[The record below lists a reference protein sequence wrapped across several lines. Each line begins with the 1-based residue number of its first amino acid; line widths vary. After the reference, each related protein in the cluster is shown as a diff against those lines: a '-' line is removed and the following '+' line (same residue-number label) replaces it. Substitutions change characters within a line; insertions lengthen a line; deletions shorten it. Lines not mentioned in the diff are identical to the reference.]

1 MSVSFITQL
10 TTQEKIDIAYMNKL
24 VHLTTKDALSNYLFA
39 PSVLSGITR
48 ALHERGIPCVHHN
61 DVQPQYCFAMNILP
75 KDMEQGLYEHI
86 ESIVA
91 SEPVLSKIWTI
102 ARVFPITLTFTGPS
116 TEPDAYNQT
125 QGRACFK
132 VFIPESFG
140 PSLSMGSNKF
150 KHIAEA
156 LNLSYEEDENDRI
169 DAQYDVNALLAICD
183 VYEQRTVEK
192 DIGISLAI
200 DKLRQIIAYARAR
213 NIDTICVE

>member
-24 VHLTTKDALSNYLFA
+24 VHLTTKDTLSNHLFS

-48 ALHERGIPCVHHN
+48 ALHERGIPNVHHN
-61 DVQPQYCFAMNILP
+61 GVQPQYCFAMNILP
-75 KDMEQGLYEHI
+75 KDMEQGLYAHI

-102 ARVFPITLTFTGPS
+102 ARVFPIVLTFTGPS
-116 TEPDAYNQT
+116 TEPDAYNRT

-140 PSLSMGSNKF
+140 PSLSMSSNEFGRFATTLQLPYKENTDGS
-150 KHIAEA
+150 
-156 LNLSYEEDENDRI
+156 I
-169 DAQYDVNALLAICD
+169 DGQYNINALHACANSYDQRDGEKNLA
-183 VYEQRTVEK
+183 
-192 DIGISLAI
+192 ISLAI